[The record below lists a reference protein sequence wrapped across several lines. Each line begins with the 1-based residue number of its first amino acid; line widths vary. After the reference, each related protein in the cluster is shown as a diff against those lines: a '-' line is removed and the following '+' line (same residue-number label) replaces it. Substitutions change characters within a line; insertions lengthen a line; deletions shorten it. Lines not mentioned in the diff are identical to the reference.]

1 MAAPINSVCVRH
13 CSARAPLVCE
23 RVHHWSVSTCTPTEP
38 GTSEVRCPAEGR
50 EVTPVVA
57 ATWDTSRGGCVSR
70 EGGTEGGQDEG
81 VADAGGLV
89 SKAAIKPR
97 LELDQVLFQP

>member
-1 MAAPINSVCVRH
+1 MWLRQLTLSACATAA
-13 CSARAPLVCE
+13 

-89 SKAAIKPR
+89 SKAAIKAR